1 MLKQM
6 KNLGIKTSLKMIVP
20 FLIIGIFGTLIGAC
34 FYMLYET
41 CTMLVAGTSSNAIS
55 LNLFLKGVFIS
66 FPISMGLSAMMLTLY
81 FIRHPALPFIP
92 ILTYAILL
100 LAAWFVLIPVCSKF
114 SLNYETKT
122 ESVKNKNNLSSNLF
136 RKNDSLVT
144 YFSKVYND
152 NFANGLC
159 LNISSD
165 SPAIYTFKNVPLD
178 DNKKTFSDSLIAE
191 SIEMPKLISY
201 IMNDISVLI
210 DAGKKAIKS
219 WKAEN
224 QLTFSASFFKGIS
237 HWLCFI
243 SIGLAL
249 MSVIGLRRVSN
260 WRLLNTFI
268 VIFATFSITSFNSI
282 YYRKNIYEAASAIV
296 GKWFCKMTY
305 IHEPF
310 EVFVNVVIFVLF
322 SVTGLLIDI
331 FKKNNDLDKM
341 GNPV

>member
-20 FLIIGIFGTLIGAC
+20 FLITGIFGTLIGAC

-92 ILTYAILL
+92 ILTYAVLILV
-100 LAAWFVLIPVCSKF
+100 AWLVLIPSCTKL
-114 SLNYETKT
+114 SLNYDTKT
-122 ESVKNKNNLSSNLF
+122 ESVKNKNSLSSNLF
-136 RKNDSLVT
+136 RKSNSLVT

-152 NFANGLC
+152 NFANGMC
-159 LNISSD
+159 INISNDAST
-165 SPAIYTFKNVPLD
+165 IYTFKNVPLE

-191 SIEMPKLISY
+191 SIEMPRLISY
-201 IMNDISVLI
+201 IMNDISTLME
-210 DAGKKAIKS
+210 AGKKAIKS

-224 QLTFSASFFKGIS
+224 QLTFGASFFKGIS
-237 HWLCFI
+237 YWLCYI
-243 SIGLAL
+243 SMGLAL
-249 MSVIGLRRVSN
+249 LSVIGLRRVSN

-268 VIFATFSITSFNSI
+268 VILSTFCITSFNSI
-282 YYRKNIYEAASAIV
+282 YYRKTIYEGAAAIV
-296 GKWFCKMTY
+296 DKWFSKMIF
-305 IHEPF
+305 IHDPF
-310 EVFVNVVIFVLF
+310 AVLVNIVIFILF